1 MTATLSGKVA
11 LVTGS
16 GRGIGR
22 AIALI
27 LAQRGA
33 TLVLNDVGDPAPVES
48 VAAEIRAA
56 GGTASVLLADIS
68 ASDQVSKMMETA
80 VHAHGRVDILV
91 NNAGIT
97 RDKLLLRMSD
107 EEWDRVLSINLKG
120 AFLCTRAVL
129 SGMLRARWG
138 RIINMASVV
147 GKTGNAG
154 QANYSAA
161 KAGLIALTKT
171 TAQEVASR
179 GVTCNAI
186 APGYVETEMTVHLPE
201 SVRTEFLKRIPMA
214 RPAQPDEVAKAAA
227 FLASEDASYITGHV
241 LNVDGGMVMC

>member
-1 MTATLSGKVA
+1 MTASLSGKVA

-22 AIALI
+22 AIALV
-27 LAQRGA
+27 LAERGA
-33 TLVLNDVGDPAPVES
+33 SLVLNDVGDPAPVQS
-48 VAAEIRAA
+48 VAAEVRAR
-56 GGTASVLLADIS
+56 GGKASIATADIS
-68 ASDQVSKMMETA
+68 APDQVIKMVETA
-80 VHAHGRVDILV
+80 VQEHGQVSILV

-107 EEWDRVLSINLKG
+107 DDWDKVLSINLKG

-138 RIINMASVV
+138 RIINIASVV
-147 GKTGNAG
+147 GRTGNAG

-171 TAQEVASR
+171 TAQEVGSR

-186 APGYVETEMTVHLPE
+186 APGYVETAMTISLPE
-201 SVRTEFLKRIPMA
+201 SVRQEFLKRIPLG
-214 RPAQPDEVAKAAA
+214 RPAQPEEVAKAAA
-227 FLASEDASYITGHV
+227 FLASEDASYVTGHV
-241 LNVDGGMVMC
+241 LHVDGGMVMY

>member
-1 MTATLSGKVA
+1 MTASLSGKVA

-22 AIALI
+22 AIALV
-27 LAQRGA
+27 LAERGA
-33 TLVLNDVGDPAPVES
+33 SLVLNDVGDPAPVQS
-48 VAAEIRAA
+48 VAAEVRAK
-56 GGTASVLLADIS
+56 GGKASIALADIS
-68 ASDQVSKMMETA
+68 APDQVIKMVETA
-80 VHAHGRVDILV
+80 VQELGQVSILV

-107 EEWDRVLSINLKG
+107 DDWDKVLSINLTG

-138 RIINMASVV
+138 RIINIASVV
-147 GKTGNAG
+147 GRTGNAG

-171 TAQEVASR
+171 TAQEVGSR

-186 APGYVETEMTVHLPE
+186 APGYVETAMTISLPE
-201 SVRTEFLKRIPMA
+201 SVRQEFLKRIPLG
-214 RPAQPDEVAKAAA
+214 RPAQPEEVAKAAA
-227 FLASEDASYITGHV
+227 FLASEDASYVTGHV
-241 LNVDGGMVMC
+241 LHVDGGMVMY